1 MVKRVR
7 KSSPSIPNATSGVRP
22 RPMMAPGAVR
32 PGNPTM
38 GSSMGPKNGPKS
50 APSMGGVKSAS
61 PAEDNNR
68 EIMRVI
74 ATEIEKPTPVLVC
87 FLPSDTRKIIN
98 NLNVLQGNNYTK
110 RTHVQDCIQRATR
123 SSNTNLVA
131 LLSGILD
138 SYK

>member
-74 ATEIEKPTPVLVC
+74 ATEIEKPTP
-87 FLPSDTRKIIN
+87 DTRKIIN